1 MLSITRHFSNPYV
14 LQQVLLLLIAL
25 TLTVIFAASAY
36 SASIDQRKISSSR
49 HITVLKPQQTVVKI
63 RANNSKVQVVLFSSF
78 DGTCQSC
85 RKANQHFYQL
95 STKQHQRYDFVFVN
109 TMPWAAKELE
119 TSLHYRVN
127 IRHPAT
133 MMFYQGKILKRV
145 IGDDYSKMGNYLRE
159 VERIIASD
167 SLALYGES
175 LSGRSFNEVIISDR
189 YRKFLDKYLASQR
202 NFKALAVAYAG
213 RGKWTAS
220 QKVGYA
226 SQQKANNQALK
237 QCNDNWKSKGRQG
250 SCKLYMVGNRYVHN
264 KSG

>member
-1 MLSITRHFSNPYV
+1 MTLLASNSR
-14 LQQVLLLLIAL
+14 LQSLF
-25 TLTVIFAASAY
+25 TVIVCLWIILFSQYSFSASA
-36 SASIDQRKISSSR
+36 SQKKITASK
-49 HITVLKPQQTVVKI
+49 HITVLKPQQTLK
-63 RANNSKVQVVLFSSF
+63 KVRNHRKKPLVVLFSSF
-78 DGTCQSC
+78 DRRCPSC
-85 RKANQHFYQL
+85 ERANQGFYQL
-95 STKQHQRYDFVFVN
+95 SQQQRQRFDFIFVN

-145 IGDDYSKMGNYLRE
+145 IGDNYSKMTSYLSE
-159 VERIIASD
+159 VEKIIASD
-167 SLALYGES
+167 SLDLYGES

-189 YRKFLDKYLASQR
+189 YRQFLDKYLASER
-202 NFKALAVAYAG
+202 NFKALAVAFAG

-226 SQQKANNQALK
+226 SQQKANSQALK
-237 QCNDNWKSKGRQG
+237 QCNDSWKGKGRPG